1 MQMLELANGSMMW
14 LFSGLIIAAAVMQ
27 SLVLYR
33 LPCSAF
39 CTVIAYVLILGLLL
53 PPPLGTEG
61 TTGVTGGSTGIPPP
75 LLQAI
80 A

>member
-33 LPCSAF
+33 LARKYIRQ
-39 CTVIAYVLILGLLL
+39 TNVLVNANLKCQFS
-53 PPPLGTEG
+53 PE
-61 TTGVTGGSTGIPPP
+61 
-75 LLQAI
+75 
-80 A
+80 